1 MGYRMKTLKTERL
14 DASASGGTFTN
25 SSTANTIVST
35 GLSINAPI
43 NIPVFAGLGSSG
55 PCSGDDSNIAELD
68 VTGASAS
75 GTIYIYYTAGTVP
88 APGNPPGTYDKVM
101 AKIPYDT
108 AAFIYKASWIMPCSQ
123 AQGYL
128 YIAISS
134 PTGSSTISIAQFRL
148 EVLIKLFTRKA

>member
-1 MGYRMKTLKTERL
+1 MGYQMRTLKTERL

-35 GLSINAPI
+35 GLSINAPL
-43 NIPVFAGLGSSG
+43 NIPVFAGLGTSG
-55 PCSGDDSNIAELD
+55 PCSGNDSNVAELD

-75 GTIYIYYTAGTVP
+75 GILYIYYTAGMVP
-88 APGNPPGTYDKVM
+88 TPGNPPGTYDKVM
-101 AKIPYDT
+101 AKIPYYT
-108 AAFIYKASWIMPCSQ
+108 GAFTYRASWMMPCSQ

-134 PTGSSTISIAQFRL
+134 GTASSTVTLAQFRL
-148 EVLIKLFTRKA
+148 KVLLKLFTRKA